1 MFNFKLFKFPQ
12 DVQVDGEGSVCVDV
26 LHTKLCCVC
35 VLVVLANVYLPLYIY
50 IECYV
55 VHLCTFSVFKLP
67 AG

>member
-1 MFNFKLFKFPQ
+1 MFNFKLFKFAQ
-12 DVQVDGEGSVCVDV
+12 DVRVDGEGSVCVDV

-35 VLVVLANVYLPLYIY
+35 MLVVLANVSLPLYIY

-55 VHLCTFSVFKLP
+55 VDLCTFSVFKLP